1 MTAAA
6 KKKWYASMISVL
18 TAAAGVLAFWPSF
31 EPALEWFLKV
41 SMIIL
46 DKPLNQAILTAII
59 AGVSLASFVP
69 HIPLR
74 CVHDWPPQKTRA
86 VTRTVAVVTTFVCC
100 LLLLAPDTRYAW
112 AVAFFQATIAAGFS
126 SAVWTTLSGL
136 YYRIAAKPESLK

>member
-1 MTAAA
+1 MTEQA
-6 KKKWYASMISVL
+6 KKKWYASLISVL

-46 DKPLNQAILTAII
+46 ENQVARAVMTSII

-69 HIPLR
+69 HIPSQR
-74 CVHDWPPQKTRA
+74 IHDWPAHKTKA
-86 VTRTVAVVTTFVCC
+86 VTRTVAVITTFACC
-100 LLLLAPDTRYAW
+100 LLLLQPGSPYTW
-112 AVAFFQATIAAGFS
+112 AVAFFHATIAAGFS

-136 YYRIAAKPESLK
+136 YYRIAPRPESLK